1 MPKINT
7 KIEDNTNRNF
17 GFIMTAGFLVLGILI
32 PLIKQK
38 QIHLVLVIIAAVFF
52 VIAFFAPKLLERPRH
67 YWLLLGEKLGLIN
80 TKILFTLIYISIF
93 SFIHLVFIIIR
104 RDRMKRAWKKYPST
118 YQIKTEITS
127 FSDPF

>member
-7 KIEDNTNRNF
+7 QIEDITNRNF
-17 GFIMTAGFLVLGILI
+17 GLIMTAGFLVLGVLI
-32 PLIKQK
+32 PLIKDK
-38 QIHLVLVIIAAVFF
+38 QIHLSLVIFGAVIF
-52 VIAFFAPKLLERPRH
+52 VISLITPKLLDRPRH
-67 YWLLLGEKLGLIN
+67 YWLLSGEKLGIIN

-93 SFIHLVFIIIR
+93 SSIHLVFIIIR

-127 FSDPF
+127 FTDPF